1 MNIQNLDAR
10 AVLSYLV
17 VVAAF
22 VVIGI
27 YVFENRPIEAVVAAI
42 LSSSVSGVLS
52 FYFGTKNGATTAMMA
67 ATTALANRAGP
78 TVPANDPN
86 APTAAP
92 APPPAPA
99 PSPPPSAQLGA
110 EVQYRGG
117 RATPNAYLLPVGTR
131 TLDGRWEWNGAE
143 WVALPVPL
151 A

>member
-1 MNIQNLDAR
+1 MTVQNLDAR

-27 YVFENRPIEAVVAAI
+27 YVLENRPIEAVVAAI

-86 APTAAP
+86 APTVAP
-92 APPPAPA
+92 APPPAAPPPPPPPPAGILSPDGKWRWDGAVWVAVPA
-99 PSPPPSAQLGA
+99 PA
-110 EVQYRGG
+110 V
-117 RATPNAYLLPVGTR
+117 
-131 TLDGRWEWNGAE
+131 
-143 WVALPVPL
+143 PVPL
-151 A
+151 S